1 MPRPSFAGYTLIE
14 VVVALLLFSVG
25 ALALVATSAVI
36 GRELNANG
44 IRERAGRMAE
54 SRLEILGAG
63 CRGATAG
70 REVRGEIESEWA
82 VDFPDS
88 AHVSLLESIEYPTRR
103 GNRTDSYRVTVPC
116 PP

>member
-1 MPRPSFAGYTLIE
+1 MPRPPFAGYTLVE
-14 VVVALLLFSVG
+14 VVIALLLFTVG

-36 GRELNANG
+36 GRELNANA

-70 REVRGEIESEWA
+70 REARGGIESEWS

-88 AHVSLLESIEYPTRR
+88 THVSLLESIVYPTRR
-103 GNRTDSYRVTVPC
+103 GSRTDSYRMTVRC

>member
-1 MPRPSFAGYTLIE
+1 MPRHLESGYTLIE
-14 VVVALLLFSVG
+14 IVVAILLFTVG

-36 GRELNANG
+36 GRELNANA
-44 IRERAGRMAE
+44 IRERAGRMAG

-70 REVRGEIESEWA
+70 RESRGGIESEWS

-88 AHVSLLESIEYPTRR
+88 AHVRLVESIVYSTRR
-103 GNRTDSYRVTVPC
+103 GSRSDLYSVTIPC

>member
-1 MPRPSFAGYTLIE
+1 MPRPPFAGYTLVE
-14 VVVALLLFSVG
+14 VVIALLLFTVG

-36 GRELNANG
+36 GRELNANA

-54 SRLEILGAG
+54 SRLELLGAG

-70 REVRGEIESEWA
+70 REARGGIESEWS
-82 VDFPDS
+82 VDSHDS
-88 AHVSLLESIEYPTRR
+88 AHVSLLESIVYPTRR
-103 GNRTDSYRVTVPC
+103 GSRTDSYRVTVPC